1 MLQHDHAGYDTY
13 VRTPWLETRRDGRCV
28 QTWKCLE
35 RRGES
40 TGSAPRA
47 EPQRPWGAARR
58 EARAS
63 TSAVGGYGA
72 GTGGY
77 VGR

>member
-13 VRTPWLETRRDGRCV
+13 VRTPWVETRRDGRCV

-40 TGSAPRA
+40 TGSAPR
-47 EPQRPWGAARR
+47 EERQLPWGGALC
-58 EARAS
+58 EARAL
-63 TSAVGGYGA
+63 TCAAGGFVA
-72 GTGGY
+72 GKGGY